1 MMEPSLLEFAKALP
15 VLGPFKVIRM
25 LAREGYLKRRGGIN
39 MPTSKAEGLLGL
51 RRVITRGGVR
61 PNYHWQVF
69 VTPAGEKFFA
79 DMIEAELRDFGHWE
93 LKR

>member
-1 MMEPSLLEFAKALP
+1 MEQSLLEFARGIGSIGA
-15 VLGPFKVIRM
+15 FKVIRM

-39 MPTSKAEGLLGL
+39 VPTPKAEGLLGL
-51 RRVITRGGVR
+51 RRAITRGGKR
-61 PNYHWQVF
+61 PNYHWQTY
-69 VTPAGEKFFA
+69 VTPEGEKFFA

>member
-1 MMEPSLLEFAKALP
+1 MEQSLLEFAKAVP
-15 VLGPFKVIRM
+15 DIGPFKVIRL

-39 MPTSKAEGLLGL
+39 VPTPKAEGLLGV
-51 RRVITRGGVR
+51 RHAITRGGKR
-61 PNYHWQVF
+61 PNYHWQTY
-69 VTPAGEKFFA
+69 VTQEGEKFFA

>member
-1 MMEPSLLEFAKALP
+1 MELSLLEFAKSTSN
-15 VLGPFKVIRM
+15 LGPFKVIRL

-39 MPTSKAEGLLGL
+39 VPTPKADGLLGV
-51 RRVITRGGVR
+51 RRAITHGGKR
-61 PNYHWQVF
+61 PNYHWQTY
-69 VTPAGEKFFA
+69 VTSEGEKFFA

>member
-1 MMEPSLLEFAKALP
+1 MELSLLEFAKSNP
-15 VLGPFKVIRM
+15 NLGPFKVIRL

-39 MPTSKAEGLLGL
+39 VPTGKADGLLGV
-51 RRVITRGGVR
+51 RRLVTHGGRR
-61 PNYHWQVF
+61 PNYHWQTY
-69 VTPAGEKFFA
+69 VTKVGEKFFA

>member
-1 MMEPSLLEFAKALP
+1 MELSLLEFAKANP
-15 VLGPFKVIRM
+15 NLGAFKVIRL

-39 MPTSKAEGLLGL
+39 VPTQKAEGLLGL
-51 RRVITRGGVR
+51 RRAVTHGGKR
-61 PNYHWQVF
+61 SSYHWQTY
-69 VTPAGEKFFA
+69 VTPEGEKFFA

>member
-1 MMEPSLLEFAKALP
+1 MEPSLLEFAKGIGSI
-15 VLGPFKVIRM
+15 GPFKVIRL
-25 LAREGYLKRRGGIN
+25 LAREGYLKRKGLIN
-39 MPTSKAEGLLGL
+39 VPTPKAEGLLGL
-51 RRVITRGGVR
+51 RRAITCGGKR

-69 VTPAGEKFFA
+69 VTPEGEKFFA

>member
-1 MMEPSLLEFAKALP
+1 MELSLLEFARGIGSI
-15 VLGPFKVIRM
+15 GPFKVIRL

-39 MPTSKAEGLLGL
+39 VPTQKAEGLLGV
-51 RRVITRGGVR
+51 RRAITRDGKR
-61 PNYHWQVF
+61 PNHHWQTY
-69 VTPAGEKFFA
+69 VTEVGEKFFA